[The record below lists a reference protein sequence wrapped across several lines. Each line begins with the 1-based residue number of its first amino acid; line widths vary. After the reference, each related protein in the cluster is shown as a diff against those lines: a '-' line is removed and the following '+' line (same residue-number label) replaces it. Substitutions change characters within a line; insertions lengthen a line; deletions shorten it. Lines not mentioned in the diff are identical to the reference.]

1 MRPIGFST
9 GAIALSDFRLGMSV
23 LRQKGV
29 AIVELSALRQFELAP
44 LASALEDLDI
54 SDFTYVSVHAPSQLE
69 PEMEKEAIS
78 LLEKAAERSLPIII
92 HPDAITDFGLWTSF
106 GNLLLVENMDKRKP
120 LGRTAFELA
129 GIFDKLPD
137 ALLCFDLGHVRQ
149 VDPTMS
155 EAALILQLFGD
166 RMRQLHVSEVN
177 TRSTHDPLTAGAIG
191 AFNRISHL
199 IPDEVPVIL
208 ESSVSEDQI
217 ETEISLARKA
227 LPGQHSK
234 VAVAD

>member
-9 GAIALSDFRLGMSV
+9 GAIALSDFRQGVSV
-23 LRQKGV
+23 LRRKGV
-29 AIVELSALRQFELAP
+29 RIVELSALRQYELAP
-44 LASALEDLDI
+44 LTSALERLDV
-54 SDFTYVSVHAPSQLE
+54 SDFSYVSVHAPSHLG
-69 PEMEKEAIS
+69 PEMEKEAVN
-78 LLEKAAERSLPIII
+78 LLEKAAERRLPIII

-106 GNLLLVENMDKRKP
+106 GTLLLVENMDKRKP
-120 LGRTAFELA
+120 IGRTAFELA
-129 GIFDKLPD
+129 SIFNKLPD
-137 ALLCFDLGHVRQ
+137 ALFCLDLGHARQ

-155 EAALILQLFGD
+155 EAALILKLFGD

-177 TRSTHDPLTAGAIG
+177 TRSTHDRLTAGAIG
-191 AFNRISHL
+191 AFNKISHL

-217 ETEISLARKA
+217 ETEIALARKA

-234 VAVAD
+234 FVVAD